1 MTHEPTHPT
10 SQLDVDRANRPG
22 ERPEAKIVR
31 TSRRSLKLAA
41 AWLFLAVV
49 TAASAAALTC
59 LTAVQA
65 STLTAAVFG
74 ATLAFD
80 RLWLL
85 AAAAGLLGGSVRGVF
100 MLIVENY
107 AFEYR
112 YRTCNS
118 SEWAIE
124 MLGLETIDDDFDPL
138 INWWA
143 YLLKPV
149 MGMGFGFFFG
159 LLQLL
164 GLIPFLKSLNT
175 DRPDVSVAVVAALA
189 GLLTE
194 EALGKLKKF
203 FARE

>member
-1 MTHEPTHPT
+1 
-10 SQLDVDRANRPG
+10 
-22 ERPEAKIVR
+22 
-31 TSRRSLKLAA
+31 
-41 AWLFLAVV
+41 
-49 TAASAAALTC
+49 
-59 LTAVQA
+59 
-65 STLTAAVFG
+65 VFG

-112 YRTCNS
+112 CRTCHS

-124 MLGLETIDDDFDPL
+124 MLGLETVDDDFDPL
-138 INWWA
+138 TNWWA
-143 YLLKPV
+143 YLLKPL
-149 MGMGFGFFFG
+149 MGMGFGFVFG

-164 GLIPFLKSLNT
+164 GLIPFLKSLEGN
-175 DRPDVSVAVVAALA
+175 RPDVSVVVVAALA

-194 EALGKLKKF
+194 EALRKLRRL
-203 FARE
+203 FAKD